1 MAVKQMKFETD
12 ARADIASG
20 LSQLARAVKATL
32 GPRGRNVVLQKS
44 FGSPR
49 ITKDGVTVSKEI
61 ELPQPFE
68 NMGAKLV
75 NMVASKTGDVAGDGT
90 TTATVL
96 AEAIYTLGLRSV
108 TVGTN
113 PVIIQRG
120 ITKAA
125 EIAAEAITAQ
135 AKKVKGREDYK
146 RVATISANGD
156 EKIGDL
162 MADAM
167 EKVGKEGVITVDE
180 GKATDSTL
188 EYTEGMQFDKGYLSP
203 YFLTNPTTLEAAL
216 ENAYILLH
224 EKKISNLAELLPLLN
239 KIVTSARPLLIIA
252 EDVESEA
259 LAALVVN
266 KLRGV
271 LQVCAVKAPGF
282 GDRRKAMMADLAVVT
297 GGKFIS
303 EDLGLK
309 LENVEIEDMGN
320 AKHIVVDKDKTLIV
334 EGGGKRKEIESRAE
348 QIRKQIE
355 ATTSD
360 YDREKLQERLA
371 KLTGG
376 VAVIRAGAATE
387 MEMKERKDLIDDALH
402 ATRAAAEE
410 GIVPGGGV
418 AFLRAIE
425 AVENGKRQAKGDEKI
440 GFDIVAEA
448 LRSPARQIADNAG
461 EDGQVVVAEIL
472 ENKNPSWGYNA
483 ATGEFG
489 DMFKLGIIDPAKVS
503 KTALLN
509 AASVAGLA
517 LDDRCPDHRIERE
530 GKGDH
535 EADAPLPA
543 RSSDPSLTKVNRDC
557 AKARRYLVRALCL
570 RVFPALLPMWDRAD
584 EDRNINDFPNVG

>member
-1 MAVKQMKFETD
+1 MAAKQMKFDTD
-12 ARADIASG
+12 ARAEIAAG

-32 GPRGRNVVLQKS
+32 GPRGKNVVLQKS

-68 NMGAKLV
+68 NMGAKIV

-96 AEAIYTLGLRSV
+96 AEAIMNEGLKYITSGV
-108 TVGTN
+108 N
-113 PVIIQRG
+113 PVQIQRG
-120 ITKAA
+120 IIRAA
-125 EIAAEAITAQ
+125 EVAAEAITGLS
-135 AKKVKGREDYK
+135 KKVKGREDYK

-156 EKIGDL
+156 ERIGDL

-180 GKATDSTL
+180 GKSTESTL

-203 YFLTNPTTLEAAL
+203 YFLTNPTTLEAIL

-224 EKKISNLAELLPLLN
+224 EKKIANLAELLPLLN
-239 KIVTSARPLLIIA
+239 KIVTSGRPLLIIA

-271 LQVCAVKAPGF
+271 LNVCAVKAPGF

-297 GGKFIS
+297 GGEFVS
-303 EDLGLK
+303 EDIGLK
-309 LENVEIEDMGN
+309 LENVEVEQLGT
-320 AKHIVVDKDKTLIV
+320 AKRVVVDKDKCLIV
-334 EGGGKRKEIESRAE
+334 EGGGKRKAIDARAD
-348 QIRKQIE
+348 QIRQQIE
-355 ATTSD
+355 KTTSD
-360 YDREKLQERLA
+360 YDKEKLQERLA

-376 VAVIRAGAATE
+376 VAVVKAGANTE
-387 MEMKERKDLIDDALH
+387 TEMKERKDLIDDALH
-402 ATRAAAEE
+402 ATKAAAEE

-425 AVENGKRQAKGDEKI
+425 AVENGMRQGKADEKL
-440 GFDIVAEA
+440 GFEILATA

-461 EDGQVVVAEIL
+461 EDGEVVVAEIL

-483 ATGEFG
+483 ATAEYV
-489 DMFKLGIIDPAKVS
+489 DMFKAGIIDPTKVA

-517 LDDRCPDHRIERE
+517 LTTDV
-530 GKGDH
+530 
-535 EADAPLPA
+535 L
-543 RSSDPSLTKVNRDC
+543 LTEYKD
-557 AKARRYLVRALCL
+557 
-570 RVFPALLPMWDRAD
+570 AD
-584 EDRNINDFPNVG
+584 EHEPVSGAVI